1 MGRAF
6 NNKPK
11 QHLTAEQ
18 VKEYSI
24 FILWASAVSI
34 SPTIDLFLIKGV
46 VVLVVFITFKKDEK
60 KFRQIAMDEKEQEK
74 SELPPLLGT
83 KEVKESGELEK
94 ED

>member
-18 VKEYSI
+18 VKEYLI
-24 FILWASAVSI
+24 FILWASVVSI
-34 SPTIDLFLIKGV
+34 SPIIDLFLIKGV

>member
-1 MGRAF
+1 LLPFPVNQGSVRDAQNVIM
-6 NNKPK
+6 N
-11 QHLTAEQ
+11 
-18 VKEYSI
+18 
-24 FILWASAVSI
+24 
-34 SPTIDLFLIKGV
+34 SPIIDLFLIKGV

>member
-18 VKEYSI
+18 VKEYLI
-24 FILWASAVSI
+24 FILWASVVSI
-34 SPTIDLFLIKGV
+34 SPIIDLFLIKGV

-83 KEVKESGELEK
+83 KEVKESGELDK

>member
-1 MGRAF
+1 MF
-6 NNKPK
+6 F
-11 QHLTAEQ
+11 
-18 VKEYSI
+18 V
-24 FILWASAVSI
+24 VSI
-34 SPTIDLFLIKGV
+34 SPIIDLFLIKGV

-60 KFRQIAMDEKEQEK
+60 KFRQIAMEQEK

>member
-1 MGRAF
+1 MQ
-6 NNKPK
+6 P
-11 QHLTAEQ
+11 LW
-18 VKEYSI
+18 I
-24 FILWASAVSI
+24 FVVSI
-34 SPTIDLFLIKGV
+34 ISPKIDLFLIKGV
-46 VVLVVFITFKKDEK
+46 VVFIVFITFKKDEK

>member
-1 MGRAF
+1 MSRVLGRFKTIHITF
-6 NNKPK
+6 NRQP
-11 QHLTAEQ
+11 AW
-18 VKEYSI
+18 I
-24 FILWASAVSI
+24 FVVSI
-34 SPTIDLFLIKGV
+34 SPIIDLFLIKGV